1 MSITDYDLAYLLKE
15 LEIQF
20 EIESKARDRAEQMV
34 QYLLTTLAAVLG
46 ATLILVQT
54 YSVLLMMFFGVL
66 LIYLFSA
73 TSFYRTCRLRNII
86 TQTRLARYLIR
97 NELQEGEVKQ
107 AHLLVGID
115 EELTGF
121 SRRMIHNLHWF
132 VVICGILGGFVFY
145 LGGKTLIQEFALF
158 TQISALRTI
167 LLVLLV
173 VVGLSG
179 TSFGLSLVLRHFEK
193 ISEKLLQ
200 AHDIRRE

>member
-1 MSITDYDLAYLLKE
+1 MSITDHDLAYLLKE

-54 YSVLLMMFFGVL
+54 YSVLLMRFFGVL
-66 LIYLFSA
+66 LNYLFSA

-86 TQTRLARYLIR
+86 TQTRLARHLIR

-107 AHLLVGID
+107 AYLLVGID

-121 SRRMIHNLHWF
+121 SRRMIHNLRWF
-132 VVICGILGGFVFY
+132 MAICGILGGFVFY
-145 LGGKTLIQEFALF
+145 LGGKTLIQEYNLF
-158 TQISALRTI
+158 TQIAVSRAGF
-167 LLVLLV
+167 LVLLV
-173 VVGLSG
+173 LVGLLG